1 MAVEVVA
8 VKLSV
13 CIEMIGRET
22 PFLERI
28 ALAAEAGYG
37 AIEFW
42 GWANKDIDA
51 IAQQT
56 QAFNVTVA
64 GMVGTSGK
72 LVDPNLQDRLVEEVR
87 SSLEVAKRL
96 GCRTLIATTGDELPD
111 VPRAKQHDSV
121 VAGLKKVAPL
131 AEQAGM
137 VLVLEPLNLL
147 VDHQGYYLSTSSEG
161 FDIIRQVDSP
171 AVRLL
176 FDVYHQQ
183 VTEGNVTANM
193 LANLDLIGHVHVAD
207 VPGRHEPGTGE
218 LNYGNICRMLQDAGY
233 DGYVGL
239 EFRPTKSSLEVLR
252 EAYQLCQPR
261 L

>member
-13 CIEMIGRET
+13 CIEMIGKEV

-28 ALAAEAGYG
+28 ALAAEAGYN

-42 GWANKDIDA
+42 SWANKDIDA
-51 IAQQT
+51 IA
-56 QAFNVTVA
+56 AAAMASNVTVA
-64 GMVGTSGK
+64 GMVATSGK
-72 LVDPNLQDRLVEEVR
+72 LVDPSLRDRLVEEVK
-87 SSLEVAKRL
+87 STIEVAKRL
-96 GCRTLIATTGDELPD
+96 SCTTLIVTTGNELPD
-111 VPRAKQHDSV
+111 MPRAQQHDSV

-147 VDHQGYYLSTSSEG
+147 VDHQGYYLSTSPEG

-218 LNYGNICRMLQDAGY
+218 LNYGNICRMLSDAGY

-239 EFRPTKSSLEVLR
+239 EFKPTRPSQEVLR
-252 EAYQLCQPR
+252 SVYELCRPI
-261 L
+261 